1 METNREKLGQPVIYD
16 TPEIGEKIIFD
27 IVINEKLVHVIVR
40 RDTQIYY
47 INVDGEDLGS
57 FTKDEEGNIERFGQ
71 PRGAA
76 DDFEAYFKPIEAK
89 LETMGK

>member
-1 METNREKLGQPVIYD
+1 METNDKNLGQPVIYD
-16 TPEIGEKIIFD
+16 SPEVGEKIIFD
-27 IVINEKLVHVIVR
+27 IVIKEKLAHIIVR

-57 FTKDEEGNIERFGQ
+57 FTKDDDGNIERFGQ

-76 DDFEAYFKPIEAK
+76 DDFEDYFKPIEAK
-89 LETMGK
+89 LAEMGK

>member
-1 METNREKLGQPVIYD
+1 MESAKKTEGQVVIRD
-16 TPEIGEKIIFD
+16 SPEIGEKVIFD
-27 IVINEKLVHVIVR
+27 IVIKEKLVHVIVR

-57 FTKDEEGNIERFGQ
+57 FTKDNDGNIERYGQ

-76 DDFEAYFKPIEAK
+76 DDFEDFFKPIEAK
-89 LETMGK
+89 LEEMGK

>member
-1 METNREKLGQPVIYD
+1 MEQDKKSEAQFVIRD
-16 TPEIGEKIIFD
+16 SPEVGEKIIFD
-27 IVINEKLVHVIVR
+27 IVIKEKLVHVIVR

-57 FTKDEEGNIERFGQ
+57 FTKDNDGTIERYGQ

-76 DDFEAYFKPIEAK
+76 DDFEDYFKPIEAK
-89 LETMGK
+89 LEEMGK